1 MSLASQ
7 DIAEAAAARHERE
20 REATESMHDVEGEL
34 AVYKYDSGNF
44 FHHRD
49 VQDALN
55 IANMRGSALLVRTDA
70 HAVITFHENRYEVVI
85 YDV

>member
-7 DIAEAAAARHERE
+7 TLAEVRIERE
-20 REATESMHDVEGEL
+20 EADRIATESMHDVEGEL
-34 AVYKYDSGNF
+34 AVYNYGSGNF
-44 FHHRD
+44 FHRTD

-55 IANMRGSALLVRTDA
+55 IANMRGSALLTRADA
-70 HAVITFHENRYEVVI
+70 HAVITFHEGRYEVVI